1 MAITKKEKGYLKR
14 QLNLF
19 QEEVFIDIPLKNA
32 VNRKS
37 KNSSY
42 RRFFPNNTIFDK
54 VFDLVSDIGTA
65 MQSLAISEGIKLE
78 TYIFDEF
85 KGEKHED
92 IKFEN
97 VIKIINNKP
106 NDTILFKRVKITK
119 NILNENTTYTH
130 NRSKSLHLDLLI
142 LHENELYIDEVKDG
156 MSLDTKKSDAEITE
170 IKMVKELCENKTN
183 LKCKSSIILWTC
195 QDLSNASIK
204 SDEAS
209 DYIVIGRDLCE
220 ILNVSFDDI
229 ENKRYQSNRHN
240 GEFAMNYIKEINE
253 EIIKIEKN
261 ETTL

>member
-1 MAITKKEKGYLKR
+1 MAVTKKEKEYLKR
-14 QLNLF
+14 QLTLF
-19 QEEVFIDIPLKNA
+19 QDEVFIDIPLKNA

-37 KNSSY
+37 KKSSY
-42 RRFFPNNTIFDK
+42 RRFFPENTKFDK
-54 VFDLVSDIGTA
+54 VFDMGTDMGTA
-65 MQSLAISEGIKLE
+65 MQSLSISEGIKLE
-78 TYIFDEF
+78 GYIYDEF
-85 KGEKHED
+85 NGEKYED

-97 VIKIINNKP
+97 VIKIIKNNP
-106 NDTILFKRVKITK
+106 NKTILFKRVKITK
-119 NILNENTTYTH
+119 NVLNENTTYKH

-229 ENKRYQSNRHN
+229 ENKRYLSNHYN
-240 GEFAMNYIKEINE
+240 GLYFISLVKEMNE
-253 EIIKIEKN
+253 EIIKQERN
-261 ETTL
+261 EIK